1 MDMSTDER
9 KRGRWLSGWL
19 ILLAILYAW
28 LAYQAVATM
37 VTASPDPSLS
47 DTPQWVLP
55 LLIVLA
61 IVNVGAAIALWF
73 WRKIGFY
80 LFVITAIPL
89 VIINLMLGVQ
99 VLIALF
105 PLYSVS
111 STWVLLRPRWQYFYR
126 GYVSYNNR
134 WRSHGT

>member
-1 MDMSTDER
+1 MSTDER

-19 ILLAILYAW
+19 ILLALLYTW

-37 VTASPDPSLS
+37 VAALPDTGLN

-55 LLIVLA
+55 LLIVLSL
-61 IVNVGAAIALWF
+61 VNVGAAIALWF
-73 WRKIGFY
+73 WRKLGFY
-80 LFVITAIPL
+80 IFVITAIPL

-99 VLIALF
+99 LLIALF

-111 STWVLLRPRWQYFYR
+111 STWVLLRPRWQYFY
-126 GYVSYNNR
+126 
-134 WRSHGT
+134 